1 MTQNEER
8 LIEAGLR
15 LEWHRQELAA
25 FEGRTLECTDRR
37 QGRHSAIRPCWHH
50 DHADEDPETGATER
64 GELCLACE
72 TNLALWDARSKV
84 RARSGGRMSALL
96 SAARRVRQDREAA
109 THQEEKTHA
118 ELRAMIERFRNAREA
133 VEADRLM
140 RVALEARAF
149 LESGQ
154 PDKAAASL
162 ASLEQAR

>member
-1 MTQNEER
+1 MTKNEER
-8 LIEAGLR
+8 LVEASLQFA
-15 LEWHRQELAA
+15 EHRRELAA
-25 FEGRTLECTDRR
+25 FKGRTLECTDQR

-72 TNLALWDARSKV
+72 TNLTLWEARSKV

-96 SAARRVRQDREAA
+96 SAARRVREDRDAA
-109 THQEEKTHA
+109 IHQAEKIHA
-118 ELRAMIERFRNAREA
+118 ELRAMIRRFRNAREA
-133 VEADRLM
+133 GEADRLM

-162 ASLEQAR
+162 ASLEPAR